1 MALLYEANRE
11 NVIAVKTPNGITQ
24 KAIIQE
30 KIMQGDVLSPLVSSN
45 MVDKH
50 IGKMAVI
57 TGNTY
62 MYKNIVEIPPLTMQE
77 DTLGISNCGIKS
89 LNKKLTSS

>member
-1 MALLYEANRE
+1 
-11 NVIAVKTPNGITQ
+11 
-24 KAIIQE
+24 
-30 KIMQGDVLSPLVSSN
+30 MQGDVLSPLVSSN
-45 MVDKH
+45 MVDKN

-57 TGNTY
+57 TKNTY
-62 MYKNIVEIPPLTMQE
+62 MYKHIVEIPPLTMQE